1 METVLMH
8 GPGISN
14 PDKIVEREVPL
25 ADVNAYARAGYV
37 EGGLPVYTLEDA
49 IAQNDGVDESTEA
62 KEAKAESA
70 APVKRTRKAK

>member
-14 PDKIVEREVPL
+14 PNKIVEREVPL

-62 KEAKAESA
+62 KAESA